1 MHSLKKIKVRFATP
15 EQYRKKKMNNKIAVI
30 LLNMGGPD
38 SLETIEPFLYNLFQ
52 DPDIFKIP
60 IGQKIFAKIISKLRT
75 KKVVEQYK
83 QIGGKSPQNVHTETQ
98 RKLLEEKL
106 RESKI
111 NADVMIAM
119 RYWKPFSIE
128 SIEKIKNNSYSKI
141 ILLPLYPHFS
151 SVTTG
156 SSFNEWWRKFDGDK
170 ARVTEINSYYSQHK
184 YLKAI
189 SKRIDEG
196 ILKFPDA
203 ERNNVELLFSAHSVP
218 QSLIENGDPYQ
229 SQILESIKLIMELR
243 KNSEVHHI
251 SYQSKVGPVKWLEP
265 STEHKIKELGVA
277 GVKNL
282 LVIPISFV
290 SDHIE
295 TIYELGIEYRKVAEE
310 NNIQNYMVTTGL
322 NELPMFIDQ
331 LKDLVIKELNN
342 E

>member
-1 MHSLKKIKVRFATP
+1 
-15 EQYRKKKMNNKIAVI
+15 MNKKIAVI

-60 IGQKIFAKIISKLRT
+60 IGQKLFAKIISVLRT

-83 QIGGKSPQNVHTETQ
+83 QIGGKSPQNEYTETQ
-98 RKLLEEKL
+98 RKLLEEAL
-106 RESKI
+106 RKSNI
-111 NADVMIAM
+111 DVDVMIAM
-119 RYWKPFSIE
+119 RYWKPLSIE
-128 SIEKIKNNSYSKI
+128 SVNNLKKKNYDKV

-151 SVTTG
+151 SVTSG
-156 SSFNEWWRKFDGDK
+156 SSFNEWWRKYDGDK
-170 ARVTEINSYYSQHK
+170 NKVIEIRNYHNKQK
-184 YLKAI
+184 YIQAI
-189 SKRIDEG
+189 SDRIDDG
-196 ILKFPDA
+196 IALFPATEKD
-203 ERNNVELLFSAHSVP
+203 NVELLFSAHSVP
-218 QSLIENGDPYQ
+218 QSLITNGDPYQ
-229 SQILESIKLIMELR
+229 AQILESIKLIMELR

-265 STEHKIKELGVA
+265 STEHKISELGKS

-295 TIYELGIEYRKVAEE
+295 TIFELGIEYRKVAEE
-310 NNIQNYMVTTGL
+310 NNIDNYIVTTGL
-322 NELPMFIDQ
+322 NESALFIEQ
-331 LKDLVIKELNN
+331 LKELVINELDN